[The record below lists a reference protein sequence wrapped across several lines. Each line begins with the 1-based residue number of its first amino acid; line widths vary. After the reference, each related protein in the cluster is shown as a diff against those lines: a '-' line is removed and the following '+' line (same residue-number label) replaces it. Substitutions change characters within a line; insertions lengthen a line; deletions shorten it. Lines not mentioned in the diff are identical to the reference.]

1 MLRSFGIRAKILAV
15 LALPVLVLGLAAG
28 VIATSAASE
37 ASKAQQ
43 VESLTEQAAGLS
55 ELLRGLQAER
65 ALSVA
70 VLAGDKSRQPEL
82 EEVRAAISA
91 QLEQVR
97 VDTENIDISR
107 LDEAPQAGYKA
118 TQDAHAL
125 LPGLRRQID
134 GGVLSPSLAL
144 QRYSEIIDTDIALPT
159 AIADGLADRELAQE
173 LRGYA
178 ATLEL
183 ADTITGE
190 RDVSTPAVALGG
202 YDAITRDAAVD
213 AAQRT
218 EVVRER
224 TDAITQKAGVR
235 TPATGYTL
243 QLARQRTIDDA
254 DLKFDNITV
263 DYWVGAFDEDAASLN
278 NGLEKMIDQAGDRSA
293 QLSNDAN
300 RRAVQV
306 VVGAILA
313 VLIPV
318 LLALYLARRIT
329 RPLRRLTEA
338 AGQIRR
344 DLPLM
349 VEQMATPGEGP
360 EITLPQIPVE
370 SKDEI
375 GRLAAAFNEVNSTTV
390 AVAQEQAAL
399 RGSIAAMFV
408 NVARRDQVLL
418 SRQLSFLDQ
427 LERTEENPETLD
439 NLFKLDHLA
448 TRMRRNA
455 ESLLVLA
462 GIDTGRRLRRPMPLS
477 DVVRTASSEIE
488 HYERVDL
495 AQHVDPP
502 MVGHAALLTAHML
515 AELLENATAFS
526 DPLSRVVVTTDTGPQ
541 GVRLTILDEG
551 LGMSTEELDE
561 VNERIMNPPVSE
573 VVGAQRLGF
582 YVVGRLARRL
592 EATVMLEKGEGRGT
606 VAIVDLPPSLFTPG
620 SVEDSNA
627 PTEERPAEAADVDRP
642 AQGAITNVHALEHAA
657 EAVAAAAAE
666 VAADTMNP
674 RIVPAGQTE
683 GLPQRGGAELPKRG
697 GALPARTPVA
707 EPAPTEV
714 EVPVAQA
721 PVDQA
726 PVAPTPAQD
735 APVLPKRGDLPT
747 RTRPAPVAPVEVPSV
762 PAQRRE
768 PTKSSPGLFT
778 GFRARRAEAVGG
790 SGAEAPEAEDAPA
803 PAVPDVRTEVE
814 AAPTA
819 RIELDDP
826 APPAPVL
833 DPAASTATL
842 EPEVIPAPEVTLPAR
857 QAPAAPADVP
867 AEVPAAKLTGRRTS
881 DPSTQRRSAANELSA
896 LASQPA
902 PAPVAEPEPAPVVP
916 AFSSASA
923 LDILP
928 GAQGR
933 SRGLKMPGRA
943 KQQVPGAVDQP
954 NRVTFPTMTAQQL
967 AVTAAEE
974 VPAPY
979 QPTLVPSATPLTP
992 GPAAPTQEAQ
1002 PVLSSGRDVLRQ
1014 RSAMASEALS
1024 ELSRLSSY
1032 RPDATVNGGSA
1043 APAPLTRRT
1052 RGASAAA
1059 EVAPVQAAV
1068 PSRPGRTAAEV
1079 RSMLSGFQ
1087 AGVNRGRHT
1096 PEAAAQ
1102 SASAG
1107 SVGEEGGR

>member
-28 VIATSAASE
+28 VIATSAATE

-43 VESLTEQAAGLS
+43 VEALTEQAAGLS

-65 ALSVA
+65 ALTVA
-70 VLAGDKSRQPEL
+70 VLSGEESRRPAL
-82 EEVRAAISA
+82 EEVRTAISA

-97 VDTENIDISR
+97 ENTENIDISR
-107 LDEAPQAGYKA
+107 LDEASQAGYAA
-118 TQDAHAL
+118 TQEAHAL
-125 LPGLRRQID
+125 LPGLRRQVD
-134 GGVLSPSLAL
+134 GEVLIPSLA
-144 QRYSEIIDTDIALPT
+144 QERYSEIIDTDIALPT
-159 AIADGLADRELAQE
+159 AIADGVADRELAQQ
-173 LRGYA
+173 LRGYS

-183 ADTITGE
+183 ADAITGE
-190 RDVSTPAVALGG
+190 RDVSLPAVALGG
-202 YDAITRDAAVD
+202 FDVDTRDAAVD
-213 AAQRT
+213 AARRT
-218 EVVRER
+218 ELIRER
-224 TDAITQKAGVR
+224 TDEVTQSAGVR

-254 DLKFDNITV
+254 DLKFENITV

-278 NGLEKMIDQAGDRSA
+278 NGLDKMIDQAGDRSS
-293 QLSNDAN
+293 QLSGEAN
-300 RRAVQV
+300 TRAVQV

-526 DPLSRVVVTTDTGPQ
+526 DPLSRVVVTTDTGPD

-592 EATVMLEKGEGRGT
+592 EATVMLQKGEGRGT
-606 VAIVDLPPSLFTPG
+606 VAVVDLPPSLFTPG
-620 SVEDSNA
+620 SVEDPNA
-627 PTEERPAEAADVDRP
+627 PTEERPSEAADVDRP
-642 AQGAITNVHALEHAA
+642 AQEAISNVHALEHAA

-674 RIVPAGQTE
+674 RIVPVGQTE
-683 GLPQRGGAELPKRG
+683 GLPQRGVAELPKRG
-697 GALPARTPVA
+697 GALPARTPAA

-714 EVPVAQA
+714 EAPVAQA
-721 PVDQA
+721 PVAQA
-726 PVAPTPAQD
+726 PVAQAPVQD

-790 SGAEAPEAEDAPA
+790 SGAEAAEVEDAPA
-803 PAVPDVRTEVE
+803 PAVPEVRPEVE

-819 RIELDDP
+819 LLDVAELDDP
-826 APPAPVL
+826 APPAPVFN
-833 DPAASTATL
+833 PAAGVASL
-842 EPEVIPAPEVTLPAR
+842 EPEAV
-857 QAPAAPADVP
+857 PAAPQAP
-867 AEVPAAKLTGRRTS
+867 AEVPAEMPAQAPAAKLNGRRTA
-881 DPSTQRRSAANELSA
+881 DPSTQRRSAASELSA

-902 PAPVAEPEPAPVVP
+902 PAPVAEPEPAPVAPV
-916 AFSSASA
+916 FSSASA

-933 SRGLKMPGRA
+933 SRGLKMPGRS

-967 AVTAAEE
+967 ATTAAEE

-979 QPTLVPSATPLTP
+979 QPTMVPSATPLTP
-992 GPAAPTQEAQ
+992 GPAESTEEAQ

-1014 RSAMASEALS
+1014 RSAMASQALS

-1043 APAPLTRRT
+1043 VPAPLTRRT

-1102 SASAG
+1102 SAAAG